1 VIDSVFG
8 NCGRADRRGP
18 AARINRARVHEGAMS
33 SKCAS
38 WACSAA
44 MAFNMT
50 ASLFSGFSTAMPSSA
65 CRALNNNALCT
76 PHEAHLLF
84 GNTTG

>member
-1 VIDSVFG
+1 
-8 NCGRADRRGP
+8 
-18 AARINRARVHEGAMS
+18 
-33 SKCAS
+33 
-38 WACSAA
+38 